1 MDFEEWK
8 KHKINGKITK
18 IKHFE
23 KFIQLFI
30 FNKIQKKSD
39 LVFVFDEDVKNY
51 IMGIDLNKHYSFY
64 CVDRISKK
72 NNKVYNELK
81 SRENVHQMSPYELHL
96 ANIFYLSSKIKKEH
110 RGTWHEDMIRVDKI
124 YSECENAVKC
134 FLAGK
139 TEAELTK
146 INNDIEVYGKSMP
159 TVAEGKKYWDDKD
172 DELTTF

>member
-146 INNDIEVYGKSMP
+146 IKNDIDVFGKSMP
-159 TVAEGKKYWDDKD
+159 TVAEGKKYWDDGD